1 MNNGAFGENFPYSNF
16 HDLNMDWIIQIAKNF
31 LDQYTHIQEIIAN
44 GEESLQNLTTSGLTQ
59 LQEKA
64 DALEA
69 LLQQWYDTHSA
80 DIANQLA
87 DALEDL
93 NEWYTTHENYLDQTL
108 QTKTDTFN
116 QRADTKTAEA
126 IASIPA
132 DYSKLSKYVY
142 NLLGE
147 TKHIFNVEIG
157 GINTNDG
164 GDDDYLV
171 NRARTD
177 FIFVPATARIN
188 VYNYAFNILKYDN
201 LQNYISATGWIAGTR
216 WVTEPG
222 IYRIIY
228 RKDGVED
235 LTDQLTTIKNATTI
249 IYDMPIYNCA
259 FPVSASDYT
268 TRLPDANN
276 APFHSAYRLVFN
288 PDSTDIPANLPVP
301 RWTSA
306 LTPSLLITYSNYNAD
321 DFSGA
326 VQRFIT
332 PRGSFIRVYKSGAW
346 QSWKV
351 EGRFK
356 IIVAK
361 DGTGDYSNFSQAVID
376 AFNIGNCDIHVKA
389 GDYYIA
395 SEMKTI
401 FGDDYFDNAT
411 PSTQYIGGLPF
422 GNNMHIIGT
431 PETYIQF
438 NGNVTENATVWDQ
451 FSLFYSNP
459 FSDSTPEIN
468 IIENLWMQSHKMR
481 YCVHLEKEGNNKLH
495 HEFIVRNC
503 KMVIDNRE
511 NPQPRGSIAV
521 GMGGAFDSTYIIEN
535 NVISQLFS
543 DVARDTTAIYF
554 HNATIGSPYNR
565 CEIRGN
571 YIFFNGTIRID
582 ESIAGSNRCIVIVN
596 NNNVGAN
603 IIHKTTDTPRNIDY
617 LEWNNVVR

>member
-1 MNNGAFGENFPYSNF
+1 MNVGAFGENFPYSNF
-16 HDLNMDWIIQIAKNF
+16 HDLNMDWIIKIAKDF
-31 LDQYTHIQEIIAN
+31 LDQYTNIQETINTGLNDLDTKA
-44 GEESLQNLTTSGLTQ
+44 ETLQNL
-59 LQEKA
+59 LQE
-64 DALEA
+64 
-69 LLQQWYDTHSA
+69 WYNTHSE
-80 DIANQLA
+80 DIANEL
-87 DALEDL
+87 
-93 NEWYTTHENYLDQTL
+93 TTAIQEFQT
-108 QTKTDTFN
+108 
-116 QRADTKTAEA
+116 EA
-126 IASIPA
+126 NRIGANVIASIPA

-157 GINTNDG
+157 SINTNDG
-164 GDDDYLV
+164 GDDDYIV

-177 FIFVPATARIN
+177 FIFVPASARIS

-216 WVTEPG
+216 WITEPG

-228 RKDGVED
+228 RKEGVED

-249 IYDMPIYNCA
+249 VYDMPICDCA
-259 FPVSASDYT
+259 FPVSASDYA
-268 TRLPDANN
+268 TRLPNANN

-306 LTPSLLITYSNYNAD
+306 LTPSLLITHSNYNTD

-326 VQRFIT
+326 LQRFIT

-395 SEMKTI
+395 SEMKAI

-459 FSDSTPEIN
+459 FSDTTPEIN

-481 YCVHLEKEGNNKLH
+481 YCVHLEKEGSNKLH

-554 HNATIGSPYNR
+554 HNTTSGSPYNR
-565 CEIRGN
+565 CEIKGN

-582 ESIAGSNRCIVIVN
+582 ESKAGSNRCIVIVN
-596 NNNVGAN
+596 NNNIGAN
-603 IIHKTTDTPRNIDY
+603 IIHNTTDTPQNIDY